1 MNLSGKKVLSVIA
14 FSMAAS
20 MAFTGTMASYTSG
33 EYNSIFAVEATAA
46 DKLFDSVI
54 GNTRC
59 EIVNDGTTTF
69 NMNGRTYSQGVILG
83 NGSYSDGAEI
93 SFDVTGMEQ
102 ISFSIGHID
111 DTSGDSA
118 KLTIYLDE
126 DVYDVLSL
134 ERDEL
139 SEGYV
144 VKTNGASSMRIVRD
158 GSVSKYAIADI
169 SVDSDDTHTYTVPE
183 YSTSASFI
191 NKIYNSTRC
200 EVFDE
205 TDSDKKFRMLG
216 RTYSNGIIL
225 GDGGYSEG
233 AEFSVNVESV
243 DKINLTIG
251 HVDNTYLGDIN
262 IEIYLDGVLD
272 DRIALSPNEV
282 VPYEIKTENVSV
294 LRIERT
300 GSVSRYA
307 VADITFDG
315 ITPENTYRVP
325 NYRTSSAFVSDIFN
339 SYRTEV
345 FDGSSSAF
353 SFNMNGR
360 SYHQGIIVG
369 DGSYSEGAAFS
380 LNVENIDKITCDLGH
395 VDNTNS
401 SEAVLSVFLDG
412 KKSRQIKLSQNNPII
427 EDYEIDVSSAKVLRI
442 ERDGSQSRYAL
453 GNIVTE
459 KLAPKNSVSIPEYK
473 SSALFLESKFDSY
486 RTSIYDGISDVDGF
500 NMQGRE
506 YYQGIIL
513 GDGSYS
519 TGSGISFN
527 VENLSSI
534 SFDLGHVDNSSTN
547 SAVFHIYLDNEE
559 VKEIELSYQK
569 PIEPCE
575 FDLSS
580 ADTMRIY
587 CDGSQSRYAMAN
599 IIVDEIAP
607 KHSFSVPEYETAA
620 DFISSNYDTF
630 RSEFYDG
637 DDQFKTFTVDGKE
650 YSLGFIL
657 GDTSY
662 SSGAAVSFNVEKL
675 DEVSFSMG
683 VIGENQ
689 NSKEKLYIYKDG
701 KQTEE
706 ILLTPENIA
715 KMKNYT
721 IDTRG
726 VSTIRIYKDSDRTR
740 YGFTEISVKPASQ
753 PDEPEITTT
762 AVTTTPPVSVTT
774 EPSVTTPP
782 ENVTTPPETTVTAM
796 TTTTVTDTSEYDLNG
811 DGKLSTSDVRC
822 LLQHLVGSFTLK
834 EEALKKADINKDGSV
849 DTADAVKLLRKAAGM
864 TETE

>member
-1 MNLSGKKVLSVIA
+1 M
-14 FSMAAS
+14 
-20 MAFTGTMASYTSG
+20 
-33 EYNSIFAVEATAA
+33 
-46 DKLFDSVI
+46 
-54 GNTRC
+54 
-59 EIVNDGTTTF
+59 
-69 NMNGRTYSQGVILG
+69 
-83 NGSYSDGAEI
+83 
-93 SFDVTGMEQ
+93 
-102 ISFSIGHID
+102 
-111 DTSGDSA
+111 
-118 KLTIYLDE
+118 
-126 DVYDVLSL
+126 
-134 ERDEL
+134 
-139 SEGYV
+139 
-144 VKTNGASSMRIVRD
+144 
-158 GSVSKYAIADI
+158 
-169 SVDSDDTHTYTVPE
+169 
-183 YSTSASFI
+183 
-191 NKIYNSTRC
+191 
-200 EVFDE
+200 
-205 TDSDKKFRMLG
+205 
-216 RTYSNGIIL
+216 
-225 GDGGYSEG
+225 
-233 AEFSVNVESV
+233 NVESV

-251 HVDNTYLGDIN
+251 HVDNTSLGDTN
-262 IEIYLDGVLD
+262 IEIYLDGILD
-272 DRIALSPNEV
+272 DRIVLSPNEV

-325 NYRTSSAFVSDIFN
+325 DYRTSSAFVSDIFN

-345 FDGSSSAF
+345 F
-353 SFNMNGR
+353 
-360 SYHQGIIVG
+360 
-369 DGSYSEGAAFS
+369 
-380 LNVENIDKITCDLGH
+380 
-395 VDNTNS
+395 
-401 SEAVLSVFLDG
+401 
-412 KKSRQIKLSQNNPII
+412 
-427 EDYEIDVSSAKVLRI
+427 
-442 ERDGSQSRYAL
+442 
-453 GNIVTE
+453 
-459 KLAPKNSVSIPEYK
+459 
-473 SSALFLESKFDSY
+473 
-486 RTSIYDGISDVDGF
+486 
-500 NMQGRE
+500 
-506 YYQGIIL
+506 
-513 GDGSYS
+513 DGSYS

-689 NSKEKLYIYKDG
+689 DSKEKLYIYKDG

-726 VSTIRIYKDSDRTR
+726 VSTIRIYKDSDKTR

-822 LLQHLVGSFTLK
+822 LLQHLVGSVTLK